1 MAQRPNSRAVKVNF
15 DGVETRGIVEEGLT
29 RLQVEEAEIKEGKKA
44 PYVSWKFKTRE
55 GGVVYDNTSMSPKAL
70 WRLKAVLEA
79 LGETGLGSNFNFMP
93 RRYLRKWLTAEIGHE
108 TYNGRPKPVI
118 TSYIPPEEADGGE
131 TGAQGEE
138 FEQHADPQDIS
149 DDRVPGEPDLDD
161 EIPF

>member
-79 LGETGLGSNFNFMP
+79 LGETNLGGNFNFTP

-118 TSYIPPEEADGGE
+118 TSYIPPEEGE
-131 TGAQGEE
+131 TSPGED
-138 FEQHADPQDIS
+138 FEDAAPDKADDQS
-149 DDRVPGEPDLDD
+149 DLPEPDLDD

>member
-1 MAQRPNSRAVKVNF
+1 MAQRPNSRVVKVNF
-15 DGVETRGIVEEGLT
+15 DGVEARGIVEEGLT
-29 RLQVEEAEIKEGKKA
+29 RLQVDEVEIKEGKKA

-79 LGETGLGSNFNFMP
+79 LGETNLGGSFNFTA

-118 TSYIPPEEADGGE
+118 VSYIPPEEGE
-131 TGAQGEE
+131 VSSPEGDFEGESSTE
-138 FEQHADPQDIS
+138 GHQQD
-149 DDRVPGEPDLDD
+149 VPEPDLDD
-161 EIPF
+161 ELPF